1 MGLFQRISDIIS
13 ANLGEM
19 VEEFENPE
27 QMLKQAISE
36 MEFSIQNA
44 TQETAKSLAGEKKL
58 AKELAHNENESKRW
72 QEKAAQAVESGD
84 DELAKKALT
93 RKKEHEKL
101 TVALNDQMKVAQE
114 ANQTLRHQLEGMK
127 VKLAEAKRN
136 LSTLSARNKAA
147 QVRKKIYAQSGEM
160 NLDLDNTAFN
170 KFDQMREKV
179 EQAEAEAEALAEL
192 QGVDTTSFSFNQ
204 EPVSDADIDD
214 ELEALK
220 KKKGS

>member
-1 MGLFQRISDIIS
+1 MGIFQRISDIIS

-27 QMLKQAISE
+27 LMLKQAISE
-36 MEFSIQNA
+36 MDISIQHA

-58 AKELAHNENESKRW
+58 AKEIAHNENESRSW
-72 QEKAAQAVESGD
+72 QDKAIQAVESGD
-84 DELAKKALT
+84 DELAKKALI

-101 TVALNDQMKVAQE
+101 TIALNDQMKATQD

-136 LSTLSARNKAA
+136 LSTLTARNKAA
-147 QVRKKIYAQSGEM
+147 QVRKKTYIQSGEI
-160 NLDLDNTAFN
+160 NLELDSTAFN

-179 EQAEAEAEALAEL
+179 EQAEAEAEALADL
-192 QGVDTTSFSFNQ
+192 QGIDTTSFTISQ
-204 EPVSDADIDD
+204 DSISAASIDL

-220 KKKGS
+220 KTKDS